1 MTEILLGQAKHER
14 IGNDLFWSFLK
25 HDDRMPGHF
34 IDLTWSGYNDY
45 DWWTK
50 WSNGTEV
57 KEQGGRR
64 FRIDYENCNV
74 YELVMTDGCEDNDW
88 R

>member
-1 MTEILLGQAKHER
+1 MTEILLGRAKREM

-25 HDDRMPGHF
+25 YDGGMPGHF
-34 IDLTWSGYNDY
+34 IDLTWSGYNDH
-45 DWWTK
+45 DWWAR
-50 WSNGTEV
+50 WSKGTET

-74 YELVMTDGCEDNDW
+74 YELKIGEE
-88 R
+88 

>member
-14 IGNDLFWSFLK
+14 IGNDLFWNFLK
-25 HDDRMPGHF
+25 YDERMAVHF
-34 IDLTWSGYNDY
+34 IDLAWSGYNDY

-50 WSNGTEV
+50 WSKGTET

-74 YELVMTDGCEDNDW
+74 YELVDD
-88 R
+88 